1 MAKDNMEQVAWEA
14 TWKITLAVLI
24 FSLHSFI
31 SSVPA
36 DARSLPIGPIDMDS
50 AKEILADKELLP
62 VEGIWE
68 LKQKDYI
75 GHFLIIKNTTTVK
88 TDWDFLAVIIDSSNE
103 LDNPGEIKFLLKN
116 TEASNVFDCN
126 YYQKGTFNTIEFK
139 GTMTLIGEE
148 ALQFP
153 VLKLSNK
160 INTYI
165 KVFPKKDKP

>member
-1 MAKDNMEQVAWEA
+1 LAKDNMEQVAWEA

-68 LKQKDYI
+68 LKLTGI
-75 GHFLIIKNTTTVK
+75 FLQ
-88 TDWDFLAVIIDSSNE
+88 L
-103 LDNPGEIKFLLKN
+103 
-116 TEASNVFDCN
+116 
-126 YYQKGTFNTIEFK
+126 
-139 GTMTLIGEE
+139 
-148 ALQFP
+148 
-153 VLKLSNK
+153 
-160 INTYI
+160 
-165 KVFPKKDKP
+165 

>member
-1 MAKDNMEQVAWEA
+1 MKKESMEQVVLKVI
-14 TWKITLAVLI
+14 WKIVFVVLP
-24 FSLHSFI
+24 FSLCTFI
-31 SSVPA
+31 LSIPA
-36 DARSLPIGPIDMDS
+36 DARPLPLGPIDMDS

-88 TDWDFLAVIIDSSNE
+88 TDWDFLAVVIDSSNE
-103 LDNPGEIKFLLKN
+103 LDNSGEIKFLLKN

-139 GTMTLIGEE
+139 GTMMLIGEE

>member
-14 TWKITLAVLI
+14 TWKITLAVLV
-24 FSLHSFI
+24 FSLHAFI

-36 DARSLPIGPIDMDS
+36 DARSLPLGPIDMDS
-50 AKEILADKELLP
+50 AKAILAEKKLLP

-75 GHFLIIKNTTTVK
+75 GHFLIIKNTTPVK
-88 TDWDFLAVIIDSSNE
+88 TDWDFLAVVIDSSNE

-126 YYQKGTFNTIEFK
+126 YYQRGTFGTIEFK